1 MKRMILAAGTAALM
15 LVVGAA
21 QAADGDTVFERGK
34 PLIAQIERIELQ
46 LNDGE
51 TYSELKPEFRSEV
64 RETLARLRGITERYP
79 DQASVPEEVKVAQ
92 FNDQARVN
100 TILTQARE
108 DSRMVC
114 KREKSTGSNRTTTQ
128 CMTVAQRE
136 RAKQDAQKRMNE
148 AQRTGHAIFN

>member
-34 PLIAQIERIELQ
+34 PLMAQIERIELQ

-51 TYSELKPEFRSEV
+51 TYSELASEKRSEV
-64 RETLARLRGITERYP
+64 RETLARLRAITERYP
-79 DQASVPEEVKVAQ
+79 DQASVPDGVKVEQ

-100 TILTQARE
+100 TLLTKARE

-136 RAKQDAQKRMNE
+136 RAKAQAQKDMSN
-148 AQRTGHAIFN
+148 AQRTGHSIF

>member
-1 MKRMILAAGTAALM
+1 MKRMMLAAGTAALM

-21 QAADGDTVFERGK
+21 QAAGNDEVFERGK
-34 PLIAQIERIELQ
+34 PLITQIERIEVQ

-51 TYSELKPEFRSEV
+51 TYSELGQEKRAEV
-64 RETLARLRGITERYP
+64 REILARLRGITERYP
-79 DQASVPEEVKVAQ
+79 DQGSVPEEVKVQQ

-100 TILTQARE
+100 TVLTKARE

-128 CMTVAQRE
+128 CMTVAERE
-136 RAKQDAQKRMNE
+136 RAKAKAQKDMSN
-148 AQRTGHAIFN
+148 AQRTGHSIM